1 MSANIRKELNHTP
14 EWYRERC
21 GDEDGG
27 NGMYRALFNSDMK
40 RIEADDDLTLNY
52 EERLTIYEEA
62 WAKAQSDPNGAG
74 ILGEMEAACIRE
86 KREGFTPQ
94 SQYSQGPFL
103 AISRIMEKHGLST
116 TVVRQ
121 FVAWKAKNANATKAR
136 LAKVPKESRSA
147 KAARLKKEQADKIF
161 GKGKWTPSAGVDF

>member
-1 MSANIRKELNHTP
+1 MAFHVRTDSLNHSP
-14 EWYRERC
+14 QWYESRRL
-21 GDEDGG
+21 DEDSPPSL
-27 NGMYRALFNSDMK
+27 RAFIN
-40 RIEADDDLTLNY
+40 ADLRLMDRDDTTMTPGEKLG
-52 EERLTIYEEA
+52 IYTEA
-62 WAKAQSDPNGAG
+62 WNEIESGKKGNVDLADLQEV
-74 ILGEMEAACIRE
+74 IE
-86 KREGFTPQ
+86 REGFTPQ

-147 KAARLKKEQADKIF
+147 KAARLKKEQADRIF